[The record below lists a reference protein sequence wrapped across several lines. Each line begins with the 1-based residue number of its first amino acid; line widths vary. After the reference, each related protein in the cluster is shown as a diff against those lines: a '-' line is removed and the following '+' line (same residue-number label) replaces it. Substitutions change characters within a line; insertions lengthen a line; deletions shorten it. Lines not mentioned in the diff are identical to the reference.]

1 MLLHFPQY
9 FQYLLPTTIERMNND
24 ITNLT
29 TEDGTIPK
37 TFPNINLLPT
47 TAN

>member
-1 MLLHFPQY
+1 MQMP
-9 FQYLLPTTIERMNND
+9 PTLRSGKNTNNPIKEEAMNYVSE
-24 ITNLT
+24 T
-29 TEDGTIPK
+29 TSR